1 MKLFHAFGYAVRGIE
16 IGLKQRNM
24 KIHLLI
30 IVGVVMIGLSFPISL
45 SEWIPILLCI
55 GLVLS
60 TELLNTAIEEIATVV
75 ANLSPSA
82 YQKMGPAKDLGAGA
96 VLIASIISATV
107 GIIIFMPHFIT
118 LFVR

>member
-16 IGLKQRNM
+16 IGLRQRNM

-30 IVGVVMIGLSFPISL
+30 IIGMVIFGLSFPISL

-60 TELLNTAIEEIATVV
+60 TELINTAIEEIATVV
-75 ANLSPSA
+75 AGLSPST
-82 YQKMGPAKDLGAGA
+82 YKKMGSPKDLGAGA
-96 VLIASIISATV
+96 VLIASIISATI
-107 GIIIFMPHFIT
+107 GIIIFVPHFMSFFIK
-118 LFVR
+118 